1 MTGTPVHIAIAVFAA
16 ATAAISSSRAADAT
30 NVLPHEWIG
39 DIDRSSFREPS
50 DVCFHA
56 GRGTLFVVGDEGD
69 LCEMRTD
76 GSVVKSQRV
85 RRGDFEGVTCDP
97 SSGLLY
103 VAVEGEECVLEVHP
117 DTFEVL
123 RTFQIPRDFHGQT
136 LMREGG
142 QGIEGITF
150 VPDPKQP
157 QGGTF
162 FVANQCMSLDIS
174 DDISGIFVVELPLKD
189 GGAPASAVKILR
201 YFEPG
206 VPDIAGLYY
215 DAAKD
220 TIFMVSDKTDTLLEF
235 SRDGR
240 RLAEW
245 QFPGKDQEGIAAD
258 PEGFLYIAQ
267 DCGGIIKIRWRG
279 LTPSR

>member
-1 MTGTPVHIAIAVFAA
+1 MNLALAIAAVVAGLSTCCAAA
-16 ATAAISSSRAADAT
+16 AT
-30 NVLPHEWIG
+30 NMLPHEWIG
-39 DIDRSSFREPS
+39 DIDRSGFREPS
-50 DVCFHA
+50 GICYHA
-56 GRGTLFVVGDEGD
+56 GRGSLFVVGDEGD

-76 GSVVKSQRV
+76 GIVVKSQKV

-97 SSGLLY
+97 CSGLLY
-103 VAVEGEECVLEVHP
+103 VAVEGEESVLEVHP

-123 RTFQIPRDFHGQT
+123 RTFQLPREFRGQT
-136 LMREGG
+136 LMKEGG
-142 QGIEGITF
+142 QGVEAITF
-150 VPDPKQP
+150 VPDPKHP

-162 FVANQCMSLDIS
+162 YVANQCMSLDIP
-174 DDISGIFVVELPLKD
+174 DDISAVFEVELPLKD
-189 GGAPASAVKILR
+189 GGAPPSAVRILR

-215 DAAKD
+215 DAAKG

-245 QFPGKDQEGIAAD
+245 LFPGQDQEGIAAD

-279 LTPSR
+279 LAPSR